1 MVLNVLLHVYMNLL
15 LKSFPIRFHLFLP
28 SNGQASRHEPDT
40 CDAACTKD
48 CGAVRRAQGA
58 ACAMGCG
65 AARRA
70 LGTARDRDTS
80 GSLANPGEIPRGRR
94 WRDRVLYGGPGFH
107 APPGGRRLGTVPRG
121 APSPLP
127 PLLSPLRGC
136 TGCLLSQRASCAARA
151 GASPSSLS
159 SISPLLPLSPHTRP
173 PCAAR
178 GGLPT
183 ASAGGRRGRA
193 GGTGVPSPILP
204 SIPPLPGAPR
214 HVPPPRRSRAP
225 GTRRAVPSS
234 ASC

>member
-1 MVLNVLLHVYMNLL
+1 MFSYMCISILSLNRFQNRFPYVS
-15 LKSFPIRFHLFLP
+15 SFQRA
-28 SNGQASRHEPDT
+28 GTSRHEPDT

-107 APPGGRRLGTVPRG
+107 APPGRRLGTVPRG
-121 APSPLP
+121 TPSPLP
-127 PLLSPLRGC
+127 PPSRPLRGC
-136 TGCLLSQRASCAARA
+136 TGCLLHQRASCAARA

-159 SISPLLPLSPHTRP
+159 SISPLLPLSPHSPPLRGSRRLAYCISGRSPRP
-173 PCAAR
+173 R
-178 GGLPT
+178 GGH
-183 ASAGGRRGRA
+183 
-193 GGTGVPSPILP
+193 GVPPSPTLT
-204 SIPPLPGAPR
+204 SLPPLPGRPGTC
-214 HVPPPRRSRAP
+214 RRPAAP
-225 GTRRAVPSS
+225 GRPARAAGPFPSS